1 MKRLLLPL
9 LLSAALPALAEPFT
23 LLETRE
29 PNIAAL
35 ERYEVATPMVP
46 YAGTA
51 KAAFP
56 QGLPLAVGS
65 GLRFKGYEKATS
77 ALEFWSL
84 TDRGPNVDSPD
95 VADGKGKR
103 ASKVFAV
110 PDYTPTITQ
119 LRVSLAEKA
128 EVIKTLPLKQNG
140 KPISGRPIAPGQVGA
155 SGELGLSEQLAAL
168 PYDASGLD
176 PEGIDVDAAGNL
188 WLVDEYGPFIVKVDG
203 KSGEILQRYA
213 PGQGLPAELAAR
225 QPNRGF
231 EGVAVTPAGKVVA
244 IVQSTLDVDGKT
256 RNDALFT
263 RIVEL
268 DPKTGAV
275 RQFAYPV
282 SAHFKKTG
290 DMKLGDIVALSDTQ
304 FAVIEQGKDKDK
316 RMHNDIVLLDLAAAT
331 DISGKQLAD
340 GRALEYGDAAA
351 LAAAGVQPVR
361 KKTAIDLRALGWT
374 AEKSEGLALVDA
386 STLAVINDNDF
397 GVASELRGS
406 SLKLDELRV
415 ADGKLVDKQGQAQT
429 GASLGV
435 AANGESTQLWL
446 ITLQKPL
453 KELLQ

>member
-1 MKRLLLPL
+1 LPL
-9 LLSAALPALAEPFT
+9 
-23 LLETRE
+23 
-29 PNIAAL
+29 
-35 ERYEVATPMVP
+35 
-46 YAGTA
+46 
-51 KAAFP
+51 
-56 QGLPLAVGS
+56 
-65 GLRFKGYEKATS
+65 
-77 ALEFWSL
+77 
-84 TDRGPNVDSPD
+84 
-95 VADGKGKR
+95 
-103 ASKVFAV
+103 
-110 PDYTPTITQ
+110 
-119 LRVSLAEKA
+119 
-128 EVIKTLPLKQNG
+128 
-140 KPISGRPIAPGQVGA
+140 
-155 SGELGLSEQLAAL
+155 
-168 PYDASGLD
+168 
-176 PEGIDVDAAGNL
+176 
-188 WLVDEYGPFIVKVDG
+188 
-203 KSGEILQRYA
+203 
-213 PGQGLPAELAAR
+213 ELAAR

-263 RIVEL
+263 RVVVL

-275 RQFAYPV
+275 QQFAYPV
-282 SAHFKKTG
+282 SSHFKKTG

-316 RMHNDIVLLDLAAAT
+316 RMHNDIMLIDLAKASAL
-331 DISGKQLAD
+331 DGKQLAD

-351 LAAAGVQPVR
+351 LAAAGVQPV
-361 KKTAIDLRALGWT
+361 KKQLALDLRTLGWT
-374 AEKSEGLALVDA
+374 AEKAEGLALVDA

-415 ADGKLVDKQGQAQT
+415 ADGKLVDKQGQPQA